1 MHMCVYRCIVI
12 YIDFIMYLR
21 KLMSDFY
28 IIVKLGNHCQ
38 WRIQR
43 VLDAGILV
51 WASKLCAQIIEKCLK

>member
-1 MHMCVYRCIVI
+1 
-12 YIDFIMYLR
+12 
-21 KLMSDFY
+21 MSDFY